1 MSVIYTV
8 TQDDIKLLRQKEKII
23 YIKVEIKDREFK
35 TLDEVS
41 GECLSFNY
49 DISSDSGIRRSAN
62 LSVHIKEQN
71 FDYSYASLFW
81 IDKIIYVSIGYKNM
95 RTGAV
100 HYYPVAHFFITENS
114 ISYNAVTNELSMA
127 LVDMMAMFTGERGGY
142 LVGSAT
148 KVLRYGSKPVEE
160 ATDSDVPVRIRKA
173 IVDTVVQ
180 LGEWDKYRIDD
191 VGYDVPYDIEFGAG
205 VTVFEIID
213 ELVNL
218 YPAWE
223 FFFDEEGTFICQEI
237 PTCIDDK
244 VVLNDEILAELI
256 IEEPYTNSFSEVY
269 NITEVFGK
277 CWETDYFCDSVT
289 ASGKQYSATLNVTGF
304 VYQNN
309 KYYGF
314 TVPANNV
321 EAPTLKINSLEVYP
335 IVNTNDSALSAGTL
349 LAGHSYV
356 VKFYNKKFYL
366 QGQYQIHA
374 IATLWSSLPDDDRER
389 DELINSYKEKYNC
402 NNMSFV
408 VNPDNPFAIDKIGPV
423 VNQTIEDDVIWTDKD
438 CLQRAE
444 YENWKTTVLS
454 NTVSMQ
460 TVAIPWLDVN
470 QKIEHHL
477 AKQPSRAQYIIKS
490 ISHDVM
496 GGVMSM
502 EMINFYPLYPYITTE
517 QALANSKAATAAFE

>member
-1 MSVIYTV
+1 MYRATR
-8 TQDDIKLLRQKEKII
+8 DDIKLLMQREKNI
-23 YIKVEIKDREFK
+23 YVKIEVKDKEFK
-35 TLDEVS
+35 TLQEVS

-49 DISSDSGIRRSAN
+49 DISSDSGIRRSGN
-62 LSVHIKEQN
+62 LTVHIKEKN
-71 FDYSYASLFW
+71 FEYSFASLFW
-81 IDKIIYVSIGYKNM
+81 MDKIIYVSIGYKNM
-95 RTGAV
+95 RTGV
-100 HYYPVAHFFITENS
+100 IHYYPVAHFLITENS
-114 ISYNAVTNELSMA
+114 VSYNATTNELTMT
-127 LVDMMAMFTGERGGY
+127 LVDLMAMFTGERGGY

-148 KVLRYGSKPVEE
+148 KVFRYGDKPVEE
-160 ATDSDVPVRIRKA
+160 STESDVPVRIRSA

-180 LGEWDKYRIDD
+180 LGEWNKYRIDD

-237 PTCIDDK
+237 PTCVDDPIQ
-244 VVLNDEILAELI
+244 VDDSVLENLI
-256 IEEPYTNSFSEVY
+256 IEEPYSNSFSEVY

-277 CWETDYFCDSVT
+277 CWETDYFCDNTT
-289 ASGKQYSATLNVTGF
+289 ASGAQYNATLNVTNF

-314 TVPANNV
+314 TVPAANKAN
-321 EAPTLKINSLEVYP
+321 ATLKINDLEVYP
-335 IVNTNDSALSAGTL
+335 IVNVDDSSIAEGTM
-349 LAGHSYV
+349 LANHSYV

-374 IATLWSSLPDDDRER
+374 IATLW
-389 DELINSYKEKYNC
+389 DEKPSPAVQQRYKTKYNC

-408 VNPDNPFAIDKIGPV
+408 VKPDNPYTIDKIGPV
-423 VNQTIEDDVIWTDKD
+423 VAQTIEDDVIWTDKD

-454 NTVSMQ
+454 NQVSMQ

-470 QKIEHHL
+470 QKIKHHL
-477 AKQPSRAQYIIKS
+477 AKQQTEGQYIVKS

-496 GGVMSM
+496 GGTMSV
-502 EMINFYPLYPYITTE
+502 EMIDFYPLYPYITTD
-517 QALANSKAATAAFE
+517 QALANSQKAKAILI